1 MGQRLIGDLQG
12 YGTRPTILA
21 LNLEIL
27 WIDGTQ
33 SGVERSMMIGAQD

>member
-1 MGQRLIGDLQG
+1 MGDLQG

-21 LNLEIL
+21 LNLEIR

-33 SGVERSMMIGAQD
+33 AGVERSMMIGAQD